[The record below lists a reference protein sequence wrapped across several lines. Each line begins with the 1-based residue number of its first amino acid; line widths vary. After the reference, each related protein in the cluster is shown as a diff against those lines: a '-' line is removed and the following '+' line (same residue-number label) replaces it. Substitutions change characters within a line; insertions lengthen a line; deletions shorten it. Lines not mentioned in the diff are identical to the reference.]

1 MRIYIGF
8 LLLMICSQSYTMLRQ
23 ARPIRPARPAK
34 SARPAPIRHYSE
46 KKHISIS
53 HEERITNMVSAI
65 KESSKK
71 ESGRA
76 HFINTLEQ
84 TLTNQL
90 AREKKIAEKTI
101 NYETVHELT
110 DHQEILV
117 EATIKYLNDLQRGK
131 K

>member
-46 KKHISIS
+46 KYIPR
-53 HEERITNMVSAI
+53 EERITNMTFAI
-65 KESSKK
+65 KESSKR